1 LHRHDRI
8 VHDVVDTVDNGVGER
23 YGLGT
28 GLVSDSAWRRLPAAL
43 AAVLGVVAVTASIS
57 IAAQLHLDL
66 AGLGVPA
73 LVVGLTLGGNA
84 AHALTSGTLTRAN
97 H

>member
-1 LHRHDRI
+1 MI
-8 VHDVVDTVDNGVGER
+8 TAFCI
-23 YGLGT
+23 GLTAAFVT
-28 GLVSDSAWRRLPAAL
+28 GLVSDSAWRRLPATL
-43 AAVLGVVAVTASIS
+43 AAVLGVAAVTASIS

-84 AHALTSGTLTRAN
+84 AHGPAAGCFIRCPAPHIN
-97 H
+97 RVA